1 MFLSILYTNARLSNH
16 VDTRMGKRICRHS
29 NCHSR
34 HINRSRCI
42 DSKLYNSH
50 RYHRFRY
57 RRRRY
62 HHFRYLRHYRHRNYR
77 HHQYYQNR
85 SSHNLYLR
93 LKNHYINL
101 RKNHDKNHHRNHDR
115 NLRKNQNHS
124 IRNRFDR
131 LKNPYRICHDSFLYL
146 SYIMILRKL
155 AIVILSYY
163 ISMYLIIDKRHYDIN
178 HYAIENFKQERY
190 RCIRYIS
197 NNYINKKED
206 TGSAA
211 NIAKYISRYPYVK
224 CRKYKNEYILY
235 LIYKNKVIIYN
246 TLIHIIFYINIIF
259 L

>member
-1 MFLSILYTNARLSNH
+1 
-16 VDTRMGKRICRHS
+16 
-29 NCHSR
+29 
-34 HINRSRCI
+34 
-42 DSKLYNSH
+42 
-50 RYHRFRY
+50 
-57 RRRRY
+57 
-62 HHFRYLRHYRHRNYR
+62 
-77 HHQYYQNR
+77 
-85 SSHNLYLR
+85 
-93 LKNHYINL
+93 
-101 RKNHDKNHHRNHDR
+101 
-115 NLRKNQNHS
+115 
-124 IRNRFDR
+124 
-131 LKNPYRICHDSFLYL
+131 
-146 SYIMILRKL
+146 MILRKL

-206 TGSAA
+206 TGSAT